1 MSYNSHE
8 YKVSRKELI
17 VGLFVI
23 VLGVLMSAIDSTIV
37 ILALPVMMKDLR
49 ANIVEMVWVI
59 LIYILVVTVLSTQL
73 GRMGDKYGRVRF
85 YNLGFLIFTVG
96 SGLSAASINAYMLLA
111 FRAIQAL
118 GGGLISSNSGAV
130 IADLLPP
137 NRRGQAYG
145 YTALGWNVG
154 AILGILL
161 GGIIVTYVSWRYIFL
176 INVPI
181 GIVATYI
188 GYMYLKERSPKL
200 VKRLDIRG
208 SALLGGSLTFLLVG
222 LTEAVGTRLNPF
234 TESIIAAG
242 LILLAAFA
250 YHEMKFSDP
259 IINMTLL
266 KNRVL
271 SGSIMAAFLQAL
283 ANYSVLFLVIMYLQ
297 GVRGLTPF
305 NASLL
310 VVPGYILGGVL
321 GPFMGRI
328 SDRIGARIP
337 ASLGLLAQSIGI
349 FTYSFLTLNS
359 PMWIITLAASI
370 NGIGSGMFYPANN
383 SAVMANAPREHY
395 GAASGT
401 LRMFANI
408 GMVISFAIS
417 LYIASLSMPAY
428 LAQEIFLGTSVLNS
442 SFGYAFTKGIETSF
456 RFSVILMLL
465 AIVFSLLRGKE
476 NREK

>member
-1 MSYNSHE
+1 MNYKSQE
-8 YKVSRKELI
+8 YEIPRNELI
-17 VGLFVI
+17 IGLVVI

-37 ILALPVMMKDLR
+37 ILALPVMMKDLK

-59 LIYILVVTVLSTQL
+59 LVYILVVTVLSTQF

-85 YNLGFLIFTVG
+85 YNLGFLIFTIG
-96 SGLSAASINAYMLLA
+96 SALSAASINAFMLLA
-111 FRAIQAL
+111 FRGIQAI

-161 GGIIVTYVSWRYIFL
+161 GGIIVTYISWRYIFL

-181 GIVATYI
+181 GIVATYV
-188 GYMYLKERSPKL
+188 GYKYLKERSPKL
-200 VKRLDIRG
+200 VKKLDIRG

-222 LTEAVGTRLNPF
+222 LTIAAGTRFNTF
-234 TESIIAAG
+234 TESTIAVG
-242 LILLAAFA
+242 LFLLAIFA
-250 YHEMKFSDP
+250 YHEIKFSDP
-259 IINMTLL
+259 IINLKLL

-271 SGSIMAAFLQAL
+271 SGSISAAFLQAL

-297 GVRGLTPF
+297 GVRGLSPF
-305 NASLL
+305 DASLL

-349 FTYSFLTLNS
+349 FTYSLLTPNS
-359 PMWIITLAASI
+359 QLWIITLAASI

-417 LYIASLSMPAY
+417 IYIASLTMPSY
-428 LAQEIFLGTSVLNS
+428 LAEEIFLGTSVLNS
-442 SFGYAFTKGIETSF
+442 SFAYAFTKGIETSF
-456 RFSVILMLL
+456 KFSVILMFV

-476 NREK
+476 NRKK